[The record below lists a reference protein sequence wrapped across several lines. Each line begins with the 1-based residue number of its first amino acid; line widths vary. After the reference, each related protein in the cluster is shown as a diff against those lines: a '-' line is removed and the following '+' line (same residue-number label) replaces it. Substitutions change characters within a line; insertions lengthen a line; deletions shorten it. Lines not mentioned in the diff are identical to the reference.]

1 MKNVVTKTEQL
12 GPFLITLTVPRRGR
26 PPKDRARHRKPHVIS
41 AEGKAA
47 IAAAAK
53 KRWAKYRQEKAHG

>member
-53 KRWAKYRQEKAHG
+53 ARWERYRKEKRNG